1 LDDEMTA
8 DHSLLNT
15 WASVHTALLVD
26 GQSRLSSVIGTETP
40 SWELSLAKGQLTLNG
55 IRLSCAVIGSV
66 IQSSNTWLWS
76 WADTTVDQ
84 GALGIQRA
92 HPLRQFGHEANLW
105 EFTQPSFNMDGILD
119 LGMTPGA
126 TVAMVASP
134 QILGTAIFSAPSAEG
149 RIYVVV
155 TDPKL
160 SLETP
165 TAFTTPKII
174 TSAIS
179 YGIGNHKDI
188 VSVFAGAHQLGVD
201 DRGDQLVL
209 TFEDSSRLEVVF
221 DGVGNIRHMHGLLP
235 KEPMPYRWAAS

>member
-1 LDDEMTA
+1 MTA
-8 DHSLLNT
+8 DHTLLNT

-26 GQSRLSSVIGTETP
+26 GQTRLSSVIGTDTP
-40 SWELSLAKGQLTLNG
+40 SWELSLSKGLLTLNG
-55 IRLSCAVIGSV
+55 IRLTCAVIGSV
-66 IQSSNTWLWS
+66 AQADNTWLWS
-76 WADTTVDQ
+76 WADETVDQ
-84 GALGIQRA
+84 EALGIQRA
-92 HPLRQFGHEANLW
+92 HPLRQFGQEAGLW
-105 EFTQPSFNMDGILD
+105 EFTQPRFAMEGILD

-134 QILGTAIFSAPSAEG
+134 QLLGTAIFSAPSAGG

-155 TDPKL
+155 TDPRL

-174 TSAIS
+174 TSATS

-188 VSVFAGAHQLGVD
+188 IAVFAGAHNLPLE

-209 TFEDSSRLEVVF
+209 TFEDSSRLEIVLDSSGKV
-221 DGVGNIRHMHGLLP
+221 RQMHGLLP
-235 KEPMPYRWAAS
+235 KDPVPYHFS